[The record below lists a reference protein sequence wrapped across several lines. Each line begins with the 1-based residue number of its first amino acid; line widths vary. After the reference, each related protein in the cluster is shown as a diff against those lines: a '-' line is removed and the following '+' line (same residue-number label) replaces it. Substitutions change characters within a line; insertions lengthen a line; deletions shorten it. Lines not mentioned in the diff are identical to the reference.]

1 MKVICYHVNVILD
14 VNNVI
19 EELIDERQKVGK
31 NVGRRKKVRLE
42 QIAEAVGSSVVTVS
56 NALNDRKGVSE
67 ELRSRI
73 KET

>member
-1 MKVICYHVNVILD
+1 MTVISYHINVILD
-14 VNNVI
+14 VNNAI
-19 EELIDERQKVGK
+19 EELIDKRQKVGK

>member
-1 MKVICYHVNVILD
+1 MAVICYHINVILD

-19 EELIDERQKVGK
+19 EELIDKWQKVGK

-56 NALNDRKGVSE
+56 NALNDRKGGGE

>member
-1 MKVICYHVNVILD
+1 MIVICYHVNVILD

-19 EELIDERQKVGK
+19 EELIDKSQKVGK

>member
-1 MKVICYHVNVILD
+1 MTGIYYHINVILD
-14 VNNVI
+14 VNNVL
-19 EELIDERQKVGK
+19 EELIDKFEKVGK

>member
-1 MKVICYHVNVILD
+1 M
-14 VNNVI
+14 
-19 EELIDERQKVGK
+19 
-31 NVGRRKKVRLE
+31 GRRKKVRLE
-42 QIAEAVGSSVVTVS
+42 QIAEAAGSSVVTVS

>member
-1 MKVICYHVNVILD
+1 M
-14 VNNVI
+14 
-19 EELIDERQKVGK
+19 KVGK

>member
-1 MKVICYHVNVILD
+1 
-14 VNNVI
+14 
-19 EELIDERQKVGK
+19 
-31 NVGRRKKVRLE
+31 VGRRKKVRPE

-56 NALNDRKGVSE
+56 NALNDRKGGGE

>member
-1 MKVICYHVNVILD
+1 MTVICYHINVILD
-14 VNNVI
+14 VNNAI
-19 EELIDERQKVGK
+19 EELIDKCQKVGK

>member
-1 MKVICYHVNVILD
+1 MIVICYHVNVILD

-19 EELIDERQKVGK
+19 EELIDKRQKVGK

>member
-1 MKVICYHVNVILD
+1 MTVICYHINVILD

-19 EELIDERQKVGK
+19 EELIDKWQKAGK

-42 QIAEAVGSSVVTVS
+42 QIAEAVGSSIVTVS